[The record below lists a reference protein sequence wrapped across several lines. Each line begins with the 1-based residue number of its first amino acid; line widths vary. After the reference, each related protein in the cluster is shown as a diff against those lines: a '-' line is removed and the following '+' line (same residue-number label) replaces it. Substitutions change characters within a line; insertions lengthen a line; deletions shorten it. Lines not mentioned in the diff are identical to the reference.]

1 VKSVKGYLDA
11 GGGYQ
16 LSAMALAVG
25 DGVVAGLSERKGICT
40 ATRYGATTSAYKFF
54 EQLAQKGPRLASPLI
69 FPHGYSNTA
78 GNLAAIEFGYGGPHM
93 VLFGNQDVRETLEFA
108 AARLAD
114 GTAEEMLVGAY
125 EAGYAVA
132 LPDGRQVLN
141 GALALKVAATP
152 SDHDVMAIR
161 MADLRKQPAAM
172 PQLGMVAAFGKLLQA
187 LQ

>member
-1 VKSVKGYLDA
+1 
-11 GGGYQ
+11 
-16 LSAMALAVG
+16 M
-25 DGVVAGLSERKGICT
+25 
-40 ATRYGATTSAYKFF
+40 
-54 EQLAQKGPRLASPLI
+54 I

-125 EAGYAVA
+125 EAGYAAA
-132 LPDGRQVLN
+132 LPDGRCVLN
-141 GALALKVAATP
+141 GALALKVAAPP
-152 SDHDVMAIR
+152 SGHDVMAIR
-161 MADLRKQPAAM
+161 LADLRKQPAAM
-172 PQLGMVAAFGKLLQA
+172 PQLGTVAAFGKLLQA